1 MTLADTLMLAAYL
14 CVLVILARYFWH
26 RCYLIYLHMSNR
38 DKEPKTLP

>member
-14 CVLVILARYFWH
+14 SVLVVLARYGWH
-26 RCYLIYLHMSNR
+26 RGYVMYLYMSNR